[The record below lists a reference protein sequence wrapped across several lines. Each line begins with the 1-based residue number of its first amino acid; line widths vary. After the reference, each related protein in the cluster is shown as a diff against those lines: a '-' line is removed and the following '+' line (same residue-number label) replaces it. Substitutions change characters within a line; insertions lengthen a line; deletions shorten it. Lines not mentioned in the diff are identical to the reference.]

1 MAPFSDDY
9 TLTIRQG
16 PDRAKVA
23 DKKDKGRQPSSVIC
37 LSDVDLLPE
46 RKPVD
51 PPPIVQL
58 HIRDPADPAQNY
70 LQSPY
75 LFMCVNLCPASDEDT
90 TVLDTQASLSGTLV
104 SSLHRLKDVD
114 NLDGGFFVFGDLSVK
129 VEGDYRLR
137 FSLYEM
143 LKTEVVF
150 IKATVSS
157 TFKGMSVSLKDSTAR
172 SNILPPVWSGKAF
185 PGMCEST
192 FLSRS
197 FGDQGVR
204 LRIRKEPRSVL

>member
-16 PDRAKVA
+16 PERARVA
-23 DKKDKGRQPSSVIC
+23 DKKEK
-37 LSDVDLLPE
+37 E

-58 HIRDPADPAQNY
+58 HIRDPTDPAQNY

-75 LFMCVNLCPASDEDT
+75 LFMYVNLEPGSDDDAAK
-90 TVLDTQASLSGTLV
+90 LDTQDYLSGTMV

-129 VEGDYRLR
+129 VEGHFRLR
-137 FSLYEM
+137 FSLFEM

-150 IKATVSS
+150 IKAITSS
-157 TFKGMSVSLKDSTAR
+157 PFKGKSVHA
-172 SNILPPVWSGKAF
+172 
-185 PGMCEST
+185 E
-192 FLSRS
+192 
-197 FGDQGVR
+197 
-204 LRIRKEPRSVL
+204 